1 MKRVVLIGATG
12 VFGRRLARHLVRM
25 DGIELVLTSRSAGK
39 AQALAQEL
47 MQELAAEAS
56 VPVSG
61 TGLDRD
67 KDLVASLAAV
77 RPWLVIDASGPFQQ
91 QGYEVPTAALLLG
104 AHIVDLADARGYLAG
119 YGPQL
124 DELARQRGLV
134 ALAGASSTPALSA
147 AAARELSE
155 GWQRLDSIDIAIT
168 PGGRSEVGPSVIA
181 AILSYAGSPVPVWR
195 EGELQAIPAWG
206 VGEIIDM
213 PGLGLRRVAPVETV
227 DAETLGPGLC
237 VRSRVSFSAGLEA
250 GIEQWGLALLAWL
263 RRRGWVRDLAPL
275 VPYLV
280 KARRITRIWTS
291 DRGGMRVA
299 ISGIDAKGRPRR
311 AYWSLL
317 AENDDGP
324 QVPTL
329 AAAAAVRALLADAI
343 APGARSA
350 AEALD
355 LAMIEAEMTPYAIS
369 TSQDEC
375 AGSPALFETALG
387 AQAFAMLPAAIRA
400 FHAADAAPV
409 WQGRAEVTRGN
420 GRAIELFC
428 RVFGLPAA
436 GSELPVTVSVSRGDS
451 FDESC
456 EVWTRNFAG
465 QRFQSRLSLDRSG
478 ELREAF
484 GPFSFTLA
492 AVGSRDGLA
501 LPIAAWRVFGV
512 PLPRL
517 LMPSAEAHETV
528 DPDGRFR
535 FDVKLTLPFFGL
547 LAHYRGWLKPRGSSD
562 GSGQAGETQGAL
574 RRSERRRYP

>member
-12 VFGRRLARHLVRM
+12 VFGRRLARHLSRM
-25 DGIELVLTSRSAGK
+25 DGLDLVLTSRSADK
-39 AQALAQEL
+39 ALAL
-47 MQELAAEAS
+47 ARELAAKAS
-56 VPVSG
+56 APISG
-61 TGLDRD
+61 VALDRD
-67 KDLVASLAAV
+67 KGLVAALAALQ
-77 RPWLVIDASGPFQQ
+77 PWLVIDASGPFQQ

-104 AHIVDLADARGYLAG
+104 AHAVDLADARGYITG

-124 DELARQRGLV
+124 DALAKERGLV

-155 GWQRLDSIDIAIT
+155 GWERLDSIDIAIT

-181 AILSYAGSPVPVWR
+181 AILSYAGTPVPIWR

-206 VGEIIDM
+206 VGEVIDM
-213 PGLGLRRVAPVETV
+213 PGLGPRRVAPVETV
-227 DAETLGPGLC
+227 DAETLGPGLS

-250 GIEQWGLALLAWL
+250 GVEQWGLALLAWL
-263 RRRGWVRDLAPL
+263 RRRGSVADLAPL

-280 KARRITRIWTS
+280 KARKVTRLWTS

-329 AAAAAVRALLADAI
+329 AAAAAVRALLADVI

-350 AEALD
+350 AEVLD
-355 LAMIEAEMTPYAIS
+355 LAMIETEMTPYAIS
-369 TSQDEC
+369 TSQDERSV
-375 AGSPALFETALG
+375 GPALFETVLG
-387 AQAFAMLPAAIRA
+387 AQAVAMMPAAIRA
-400 FHAADAAPV
+400 FHANDAETV
-409 WQGRAEVTRGN
+409 WHGRAEVTRGE

-428 RVFGLPAA
+428 RCFGLPAA
-436 GSELPVTVSVSRGDS
+436 GSELPVTVSVTRGDS
-451 FDESC
+451 FDDAAEI
-456 EVWTRNFAG
+456 WTRNFAG
-465 QRFQSRLSLDRSG
+465 QRFHSRLSLDRTG

-492 AVGSRDGLA
+492 AAGDRERLA
-501 LPIAAWRVFGV
+501 LPIAAWRVFGL
-512 PLPRL
+512 PLPRV
-517 LMPSAEAHETV
+517 LMPSAEAYETV
-528 DPDGRFR
+528 DADGCFR

-562 GSGQAGETQGAL
+562 GPG
-574 RRSERRRYP
+574 

>member
-12 VFGRRLARHLVRM
+12 VFGRRLARHLARM
-25 DGIELVLTSRSAGK
+25 DGIDLVLTSRSADK
-39 AQALAQEL
+39 AEALAQEL
-47 MQELAAEAS
+47 AAVAS
-56 VPVSG
+56 VAI
-61 TGLDRD
+61 TGAALDRD
-67 KDLVASLAAV
+67 KDLVASLAALK
-77 RPWLVIDASGPFQQ
+77 PWLVIDASGPFQQ

-104 AHIVDLADARGYLAG
+104 AHVVDLADARGYLAG
-119 YGPQL
+119 YGLQL
-124 DELARQRGLV
+124 DELARQHGLV

-155 GWQRLDSIDIAIT
+155 GWERLDSVDIAIT

-181 AILSYAGSPVPVWR
+181 AILSYAGKPVPIWR
-195 EGELQAIPAWG
+195 EGELQTILAWG
-206 VGEIIDM
+206 AGEVIDM
-213 PGLGLRRVAPVETV
+213 PGLGPRRVAPVETV
-227 DAETLGPGLC
+227 DAETLGPGLS

-263 RRRGWVRDLAPL
+263 RRRGWVTDLAPL

-280 KARRITRIWTS
+280 KARGITRLWTS

-299 ISGIDAKGRPRR
+299 IAGIDRKGRPRR

-329 AAAAAVRALLADAI
+329 AATAAVRALLADEI

-369 TSQDEC
+369 TSQDER
-375 AGSPALFETALG
+375 AVGAALFEAVLG
-387 AQAFAMLPAAIRA
+387 AQAFAMMPAAIRA
-400 FHAADAAPV
+400 FHAAEAEPV
-409 WQGRAEVTRGN
+409 WQGRAEVTRGS
-420 GRAIELFC
+420 GTAIALLC
-428 RVFGLPAA
+428 RLFGLPAA
-436 GSELPVTVSVSRGDS
+436 GPELPVTVSVSRGDS

-465 QRFQSRLSLDRSG
+465 QRFHSRLSLDRHG

-492 AVGSRDGLA
+492 AEGSRDGLA
-501 LPIAAWRVFGV
+501 LPIAAWRVFGLR
-512 PLPRL
+512 LPRV
-517 LMPSAEAHETV
+517 LMPSAEAYETV
-528 DPDGRFR
+528 DADGRFR
-535 FDVKLTLPFFGL
+535 FDVKLILPFFGL
-547 LAHYRGWLKPRGSSD
+547 LAHYRGWLKPRGPSD
-562 GSGQAGETQGAL
+562 GPG
-574 RRSERRRYP
+574 

>member
-12 VFGRRLARHLVRM
+12 VFGRRLARHLSRM
-25 DGIELVLTSRSAGK
+25 DGIDLVLTSRSADK
-39 AQALAQEL
+39 AEVLAR
-47 MQELAAEAS
+47 ELAVETS
-56 VPVSG
+56 VPIRG
-61 TGLDRD
+61 AAFDRD
-67 KDLVASLAAV
+67 KELVASLAAL

-104 AHIVDLADARGYLAG
+104 AHVIDLADARDYLTG

-155 GWQRLDSIDIAIT
+155 GWERLDTVDIAIT
-168 PGGRSEVGPSVIA
+168 PGGRSEVGPAVIA
-181 AILSYAGSPVPVWR
+181 AILSYAGRPVPIWR
-195 EGELQAIPAWG
+195 EGELQTTPGWS
-206 VGEIIDM
+206 VGKVIDM
-213 PGLGLRRVAPVETV
+213 PGLGPRRVAPVETV
-227 DAETLGPGLC
+227 DAETLGPGLA
-237 VRSRVSFSAGLEA
+237 VQSRVNFSAGLEA

-263 RRRGWVRDLAPL
+263 RRRGWVADLAPL
-275 VPYLV
+275 VPFLV

-329 AAAAAVRALLADAI
+329 AAAAAVRALLTDSI

-355 LAMIEAEMTPYAIS
+355 LAAIEAEMAPYAIS
-369 TSQDEC
+369 TSQDERA
-375 AGSPALFETALG
+375 AGPALFETVLG
-387 AQAFAMLPAAIRA
+387 AQAFSMLPAAIRA
-400 FHAADAAPV
+400 FHANDAKPV
-409 WQGRAEVTRGN
+409 WQGLADVARGD
-420 GRAIELFC
+420 GAMIGLLC
-428 RVFGLPAA
+428 RLFGLPAA
-436 GSELPVTVSVSRGDS
+436 GTDLLVTVSVARGDS

-456 EVWTRNFAG
+456 EIWTRNFAG
-465 QRFQSRLSLDRSG
+465 QRFHSRLSVDRNG

-492 AVGSRDGLA
+492 AEGNREGLS
-501 LPIAAWRVFGV
+501 LPIAAWRVFGL
-512 PLPRL
+512 PLPRF
-517 LMPSAEAHETV
+517 LMPRAEAHETV
-528 DPDGRFR
+528 DAEGRFR
-535 FDVKLTLPFFGL
+535 FDVRLSLPFFGL
-547 LAHYRGWLKPRGSSD
+547 LAHYRGWLKPRGPSN
-562 GSGQAGETQGAL
+562 GSG
-574 RRSERRRYP
+574 

>member
-12 VFGRRLARHLVRM
+12 VFGRRLARHLARL
-25 DGIELVLTSRSAGK
+25 DGIDLVLTSRSAGK

-47 MQELAAEAS
+47 ATEAS
-56 VPVSG
+56 LPVSG
-61 TGLDRD
+61 AGLDRD
-67 KDLVASLAAV
+67 KDLVAVLAALK
-77 RPWLVIDASGPFQQ
+77 PWLVIDASGPFQQ

-104 AHIVDLADARGYLAG
+104 AHVVDLADARGYLAG

-124 DELARQRGLV
+124 DELAKQRGLV
-134 ALAGASSTPALSA
+134 ALAGASSTPALSVA
-147 AAARELSE
+147 AVRELSE
-155 GWQRLDSIDIAIT
+155 DWERLDTIHIAIT

-181 AILSYAGSPVPVWR
+181 AILSYAGKPVPIWR
-195 EGELQAIPAWG
+195 EGELQTTPGWG
-206 VGEIIDM
+206 TGEVIDM

-227 DAETLGPGLC
+227 DAEMLGPDLA
-237 VRSRVSFSAGLEA
+237 VQSQVKFTAGLEA
-250 GIEQWGLALLAWL
+250 GIEQRGLALLAWL
-263 RRRGWVRDLAPL
+263 RRRGWVADLAPL

-280 KARRITRIWTS
+280 KARRITRLWTS

-299 ISGIDAKGRPRR
+299 IAGIDSKGRPRR

-343 APGARSA
+343 SPGARSA

-355 LAMIEAEMTPYAIS
+355 LAAIEAEMAPYAIS
-369 TSQDEC
+369 TSQDER
-375 AGSPALFETALG
+375 AVGPALFETVLG
-387 AQAFAMLPAAIRA
+387 AQAFAMMPTAIRA
-400 FHAADAAPV
+400 FHANDAEPV
-409 WQGRAEVTRGN
+409 WQGRAEVARGS
-420 GRAIELFC
+420 GAMIALLC
-428 RVFGLPAA
+428 RLFGLPAA
-436 GSELPVTVSVSRGDS
+436 GVELPITVSVSRGDS
-451 FDESC
+451 FDETC

-465 QRFQSRLSLDRSG
+465 HRFHSRLSLDRNG

-492 AVGSRDGLA
+492 AQSDREGLS
-501 LPIAAWRVFGV
+501 LPIANWRVFGL

-517 LMPSAEAHETV
+517 LMPSAEARETV
-528 DPDGRFR
+528 DADGRFR
-535 FDVKLTLPFFGL
+535 FDVKLSLPFFGL

-562 GSGQAGETQGAL
+562 GPG
-574 RRSERRRYP
+574 

>member
-12 VFGRRLARHLVRM
+12 VFGRRLARHLARV
-25 DGIELVLTSRSAGK
+25 DGIDLVLTSRSSGK
-39 AQALAQEL
+39 AEALA
-47 MQELAAEAS
+47 QELAAEAK

-61 TGLDRD
+61 AGLDRD
-67 KDLVASLAAV
+67 RDLVGTLATL

-104 AHIVDLADARGYLAG
+104 AHVVDLADARGYLAG

-124 DELARQRGLV
+124 DELAKQRGLV

-155 GWQRLDSIDIAIT
+155 GWERLDSIDIAIT

-181 AILSYAGSPVPVWR
+181 AILGYAGKPVPIWR
-195 EGELQAIPAWG
+195 EGELQATPGWG
-206 VGEIIDM
+206 AGEIIEM
-213 PGLGLRRVAPVETV
+213 PGLGPRRVAPVETV
-227 DAETLGPGLC
+227 DAETLGSGLA
-237 VRSRVSFSAGLEA
+237 VQSRVSFSAGLEA
-250 GIEQWGLALLAWL
+250 TIEQWGLALLARL

-280 KARRITRIWTS
+280 KARRITRLWTS

-299 ISGIDAKGRPRR
+299 ISGIDGKGRPRR

-317 AENDDGP
+317 AQNDDGP

-329 AAAAAVRALLADAI
+329 AAAAAVRGLLADAF

-355 LAMIEAEMTPYAIS
+355 LAAIEAEMAPYAIS
-369 TSQDEC
+369 TSQDERSV
-375 AGSPALFETALG
+375 GPALFETVLG
-387 AQAFAMLPAAIRA
+387 AQAFAMMPTPLRA
-400 FHAADAAPV
+400 FHANHAEPV
-409 WQGRAEVTRGN
+409 WQGQAEVSRGD
-420 GRAIELFC
+420 GRAVELIC
-428 RVFGLPAA
+428 RLFGLPEA
-436 GSELPVTVSVSRGDS
+436 GTELALTVSVTRGDS
-451 FDESC
+451 FDADC
-456 EVWTRNFAG
+456 EIWTRNFAG
-465 QRFQSRLSLDRSG
+465 QRFSSRLSVDHSD

-492 AVGSRDGLA
+492 AQSDREGLA
-501 LPIAAWRVFGV
+501 LPIAAWRVFGL
-512 PLPRL
+512 PLPRF
-517 LMPSAEAHETV
+517 LMPSAEARETV
-528 DPDGRFR
+528 DEDGRFR
-535 FDVKLTLPFFGL
+535 FDVKLSLPFFGL

-562 GSGQAGETQGAL
+562 GSG
-574 RRSERRRYP
+574 

>member
-12 VFGRRLARHLVRM
+12 VFGRRMARHLSRL
-25 DGIELVLTSRSAGK
+25 DGIDLVLTSRSDDK

-47 MQELAAEAS
+47 AAEAK

-61 TGLDRD
+61 AGLDRD
-67 KDLVASLAAV
+67 EDLVASLAALQ
-77 RPWLVIDASGPFQQ
+77 PWLVIDASGPFQQ

-104 AHIVDLADARGYLAG
+104 AHVVDLADARGYLAG

-124 DELARQRGLV
+124 DALARQRSLV

-155 GWQRLDSIDIAIT
+155 GWERLDSIDVAIT

-181 AILSYAGSPVPVWR
+181 AILSYAGKPVPIWR
-195 EGELQAIPAWG
+195 EGELQTTPAWDLG
-206 VGEIIDM
+206 AVIDM
-213 PGLGLRRVAPVETV
+213 PGLGPRRIAPVETV
-227 DAETLGPGLC
+227 DAEALGPGLA

-263 RRRGWVRDLAPL
+263 RRRGWVADLAPL

-280 KARRITRIWTS
+280 KARRITRLWTS
-291 DRGGMRVA
+291 ERGGMCVA
-299 ISGIDAKGRPRR
+299 IAGIDGKGRPRR

-329 AAAAAVRALLADAI
+329 AAAAAVRALLADGI

-355 LAMIEAEMTPYAIS
+355 LAMIEAEMAPYAIS
-369 TSQDEC
+369 TSQDERSV
-375 AGSPALFETALG
+375 GPALFETVLG
-387 AQAFAMLPAAIRA
+387 AQAFAMMPAAIRA
-400 FHAADAAPV
+400 FHANDAEPV
-409 WQGRAEVTRGN
+409 WQGRAEVARGK
-420 GRAIELFC
+420 GRAIDLLC
-428 RVFGLPAA
+428 RFFGLPAA
-436 GSELPVTVSVSRGDS
+436 GTELPVTVSVARGDPS
-451 FDESC
+451 DDAC
-456 EVWTRNFAG
+456 EIWTRNFAG
-465 QRFQSRLSLDRSG
+465 QRFHSRLSVDRHG

-492 AVGSRDGLA
+492 AEGTRKDLS
-501 LPIAAWRVFGV
+501 LPIAAWRVFGLT
-512 PLPRL
+512 LPRF
-517 LMPSAEAHETV
+517 LMPSAEARETV
-528 DPDGRFR
+528 DEDGRFR
-535 FDVKLTLPFFGL
+535 FDVRLTLPFFGL
-547 LAHYRGWLKPRGSSD
+547 LAHYRGWLKPRRPSD
-562 GSGQAGETQGAL
+562 GSG
-574 RRSERRRYP
+574 

>member
-12 VFGRRLARHLVRM
+12 VFGRRLARHLARM
-25 DGIELVLTSRSAGK
+25 DGIELVLTSRSSGK
-39 AQALAQEL
+39 AQALAQGL
-47 MQELAAEAS
+47 TTEAS
-56 VPVSG
+56 VPISG
-61 TGLDRD
+61 AGLDRD
-67 KDLVASLAAV
+67 RELVASLAAL

-104 AHIVDLADARGYLAG
+104 AHVVDLADARGYLSG

-124 DELARQRGLV
+124 DALAKQRGLV

-147 AAARELSE
+147 TAARELSE
-155 GWQRLDSIDIAIT
+155 GWERLDSIEIAIT

-181 AILSYAGSPVPVWR
+181 AILSYAGKPVPIWR

-206 VGEIIDM
+206 VGEVVDM
-213 PGLGLRRVAPVETV
+213 PGLGRRRVAPVETV
-227 DAETLGPGLC
+227 DAETLGPDLA
-237 VRSRVSFSAGLEA
+237 VKSRVSFSAGLEA

-263 RRRGWVRDLAPL
+263 RRRGWVADLAPL

-280 KARRITRIWTS
+280 MARKITRLWTS

-299 ISGIDAKGRPRR
+299 ISGIDSKGRPRR

-317 AENDDGP
+317 AQNDDGP

-329 AAAAAVRALLADAI
+329 AAAAVVRALFTDGI

-355 LAMIEAEMTPYAIS
+355 LAAIEAEMTPYAIS
-369 TSQDEC
+369 TSQDER
-375 AGSPALFETALG
+375 AVGPALFETVLG
-387 AQAFAMLPAAIRA
+387 AQAFAMLPPAIRA
-400 FHAADAAPV
+400 FHANDAEPV

-420 GRAIELFC
+420 GAVIALLC
-428 RVFGLPAA
+428 RLFGLPAA
-436 GSELPVTVSVSRGDS
+436 GAELPVTVSVTRGDS
-451 FDESC
+451 FDEDC

-465 QRFQSRLSLDRSG
+465 RRFQSRLSLDRSG

-492 AVGSRDGLA
+492 AEGDSESLS
-501 LPIAAWRVFGV
+501 LPIASWRVFGL
-512 PLPRL
+512 PLPRV
-517 LMPSAEAHETV
+517 LMPSAEARETV
-528 DPDGRFR
+528 DDIGRFR

-547 LAHYRGWLKPRGSSD
+547 LAHYRGWLNPRRPND
-562 GSGQAGETQGAL
+562 GSG
-574 RRSERRRYP
+574 

>member
-12 VFGRRLARHLVRM
+12 VFGRRLARHLARM
-25 DGIELVLTSRSAGK
+25 DGIELVLTSRSSGK
-39 AQALAQEL
+39 AQALAQGL
-47 MQELAAEAS
+47 TTEAS
-56 VPVSG
+56 VPISG
-61 TGLDRD
+61 AGLDRD
-67 KDLVASLAAV
+67 RELVASLAAL

-104 AHIVDLADARGYLAG
+104 AHVVDLADARGYLSG

-124 DELARQRGLV
+124 DALAKQRGLV

-147 AAARELSE
+147 TAARELSE
-155 GWQRLDSIDIAIT
+155 GWERLDSIEIAIT

-181 AILSYAGSPVPVWR
+181 AILSYAGKPVPIWR

-206 VGEIIDM
+206 VGEVVDM
-213 PGLGLRRVAPVETV
+213 PGLGRRRVAPVETI
-227 DAETLGPGLC
+227 DAETLGPGLA

-263 RRRGWVRDLAPL
+263 RRRGWVADLARL

-280 KARRITRIWTS
+280 MARKITRLWTS

-299 ISGIDAKGRPRR
+299 ISGIDSKGRPRR

-317 AENDDGP
+317 AQNDDGP

-329 AAAAAVRALLADAI
+329 AAAAVVRALFTDGI

-355 LAMIEAEMTPYAIS
+355 LAAIEAEMTPYAIS
-369 TSQDEC
+369 TSQDER
-375 AGSPALFETALG
+375 AVGPALFETVLG
-387 AQAFAMLPAAIRA
+387 AQAFAMLPPAIRA
-400 FHAADAAPV
+400 FHANDAEPV

-420 GRAIELFC
+420 GAVIALLC
-428 RVFGLPAA
+428 RLFGLPAA
-436 GSELPVTVSVSRGDS
+436 GAELPVTVSVTRGDS
-451 FDESC
+451 FDEDC

-465 QRFQSRLSLDRSG
+465 RRFQSRLSLDRSG

-492 AVGSRDGLA
+492 AEGDSESLS
-501 LPIAAWRVFGV
+501 LPIASWRVFGL
-512 PLPRL
+512 PLPRV
-517 LMPSAEAHETV
+517 LMPSAEARETV
-528 DPDGRFR
+528 DDIGRFR

-547 LAHYRGWLKPRGSSD
+547 LAHYRGWLNPRRPND
-562 GSGQAGETQGAL
+562 GSG
-574 RRSERRRYP
+574 

>member
-1 MKRVVLIGATG
+1 
-12 VFGRRLARHLVRM
+12 M
-25 DGIELVLTSRSAGK
+25 DGLDLVLTSRSAGK
-39 AQALAQEL
+39 AEALA
-47 MQELAAEAS
+47 QELAAEAS

-61 TGLDRD
+61 AGLDRD
-67 KDLVASLAAV
+67 KDLVASLAALE
-77 RPWLVIDASGPFQQ
+77 PWLVIDASGPFQQ
-91 QGYEVPTAALLLG
+91 QGFEVPTAALLLD
-104 AHIVDLADARGYLAG
+104 AHVVDLADARGYLTG

-124 DELARQRGLV
+124 DALARQRGLV

-155 GWQRLDSIDIAIT
+155 GWERLDSIDIAIT
-168 PGGRSEVGPSVIA
+168 PGGHGEVGPSVIA
-181 AILSYAGSPVPVWR
+181 AILSYAGKPVPIWR
-195 EGELQAIPAWG
+195 EGELQATPAWG
-206 VGEIIDM
+206 VGEVIDM
-213 PGLGLRRVAPVETV
+213 PGLGPRRVAPVETA
-227 DAETLGPGLC
+227 DAETLGPGLA
-237 VRSRVSFSAGLEA
+237 VQSRVRFAAGLEA
-250 GIEQWGLALLAWL
+250 GIEQWGLVLLAWL
-263 RRRGWVRDLAPL
+263 RRRGWVADLAPL

-280 KARRITRIWTS
+280 KARRITRLWTS

-299 ISGIDAKGRPRR
+299 IAGIDAKGRPRR

-343 APGARSA
+343 VPGARSA

-369 TSQDEC
+369 TSQDER
-375 AGSPALFETALG
+375 AVGPALFEIVLR
-387 AQAFAMLPAAIRA
+387 AQGFAAMPAAIRT
-400 FHAADAAPV
+400 FHANDAEPV
-409 WQGRAEVTRGN
+409 WRGRAEVMRGE

-428 RVFGLPAA
+428 RFFGLPAA
-436 GSELPVTVSVSRGDS
+436 GSELPVTVSVARGDS
-451 FDESC
+451 FDENC

-465 QRFQSRLSLDRSG
+465 QRFNSQLSVDRNG

-492 AVGSRDGLA
+492 AAANADGLS
-501 LPIAAWRVFGV
+501 LPIAAWRVFNL
-512 PLPRL
+512 PLPRF
-517 LMPSAEAHETV
+517 LMPSAEARETV
-528 DPDGRFR
+528 DADGRFR

-562 GSGQAGETQGAL
+562 GSG
-574 RRSERRRYP
+574 

>member
-12 VFGRRLARHLVRM
+12 VFGRRLARHLSRM
-25 DGIELVLTSRSAGK
+25 DGIDLVLSSRSAGR
-39 AQALAQEL
+39 AQAMAQEL
-47 MQELAAEAS
+47 ATEAT
-56 VPVSG
+56 VMVTG

-67 KDLVASLAAV
+67 RELVASLAALK
-77 RPWLVIDASGPFQQ
+77 PWLVIDASGPFQQ

-104 AHIVDLADARGYLAG
+104 AHVVDLADARGYLAG

-124 DELARQRGLV
+124 DKLARQRGLV

-155 GWQRLDSIDIAIT
+155 GWERLDSIDIAIT

-181 AILSYAGSPVPVWR
+181 AILSYAGKPVPIWR
-195 EGELQAIPAWG
+195 EGELQTIPAWG
-206 VGEIIDM
+206 AGEVIDM
-213 PGLGLRRVAPVETV
+213 PGLGPRRVAPVETI

-263 RRRGWVRDLAPL
+263 RRRGWVADLAPL
-275 VPYLV
+275 APFLV
-280 KARRITRIWTS
+280 RARKITRLWTS

-329 AAAAAVRALLADAI
+329 AAAAAARALLADAI
-343 APGARSA
+343 APGARPA

-355 LAMIEAEMTPYAIS
+355 LATIEAEMTSYAIG
-369 TSQDEC
+369 TSQDER
-375 AGSPALFETALG
+375 AVGPALFETVLG

-400 FHAADAAPV
+400 FHANDAEPV
-409 WQGRAEVTRGN
+409 WQGRAEVTHGTGAVIGLLR
-420 GRAIELFC
+420 RL
-428 RVFGLPAA
+428 FGLPAA
-436 GSELPVTVSVSRGDS
+436 GAELPVKVSVARVDS
-451 FDESC
+451 LDEDC
-456 EVWTRNFAG
+456 EIWTRNFAG
-465 QRFQSRLSLDRSG
+465 QRFHSRLSLDRDG

-492 AVGSRDGLA
+492 AVGNRDGLA

-512 PLPRL
+512 RLPRF
-517 LMPSAEAHETV
+517 LMPSAEARETV
-528 DPDGRFR
+528 DDEGRFR
-535 FDVKLTLPFFGL
+535 FDVKLSLPFFGL
-547 LAHYRGWLKPRGSSD
+547 LTHYRGWLKPRGSSD
-562 GSGQAGETQGAL
+562 GSG
-574 RRSERRRYP
+574 